1 MQGGSIP
8 LDPDKRHRVCV
19 CRNIV
24 TTIDDGSSDP
34 PGLCR
39 CIWTDELDTKNNGS
53 CMTATVILIILT
65 VIGIAIMLYS
75 VSLDSHKKFGRTSRK
90 RQP

>member
-1 MQGGSIP
+1 MQASSIT

-24 TTIDDGSSDP
+24 TTDGSDP

-39 CIWTDELDTKNNGS
+39 CIWTDELSSTNNNDGS

-65 VIGIAIMLYS
+65 IIGIVIMLYS
-75 VSLDSHKKFGRTSRK
+75 VSLDSHKNSTRK
-90 RQP
+90 RR